1 MELGAQTQID
11 EKNDRFIVNGSH
23 DEAKLQDILGMPEKF
38 LQLAKSVFRCLHQEV
53 RALLEM

>member
-23 DEAKLQDILGMPEKF
+23 DENKLQDILGTPDLF
-38 LQLAKSVFRCLHQEV
+38 FSIC
-53 RALLEM
+53 

>member
-23 DEAKLQDILGMPEKF
+23 DEAKLQDILGFCQILF
-38 LQLAKSVFRCLHQEV
+38 LFL
-53 RALLEM
+53 